1 MDVLALTRE
10 LVGFNTVSA
19 NSNQLFARRLSE
31 LVDAL
36 GFELTTQVL
45 TDKAGQQKL
54 NLVARR
60 SDQNGN
66 YEGGLLLSGH
76 MDTVPFRPD
85 QKANLSPQLEG
96 SRLYGRGTCDM
107 KGGIAAILDAAER
120 VKGQGLKA
128 PLTLAFTC
136 DEEVG
141 CLGAKA
147 LIGHPAIK
155 SRFAIIG
162 EPTSL
167 TPRRMHKG
175 YYAGR
180 ITLFGRA
187 AHSSDPAKG
196 VSAIRALGRVL
207 VGIEAMETALKNL
220 PSSVERSAFVPEYAT
235 LNVGL
240 VEGGT
245 ARNVIAESASFSLE
259 VRPLPGQD
267 MKKFFAQVEAV
278 VAKTAGTV
286 GARMKLELSTTD
298 NAMVT
303 PASSDVVTFL
313 ETWSRSRAGS
323 ISFSTEGKEFNQMGI
338 ESVIFGPGSIDKA
351 HQEDEYVPIEELGKA
366 ADAYSDAI
374 AHFCL

>member
-19 NSNQLFARRLSE
+19 NSNELFARRLSD
-31 LVDAL
+31 LVQGL
-36 GFELTTQVL
+36 GFQV
-45 TDKAGQQKL
+45 TEQKIVDKAGQTKL
-54 NLVARR
+54 NLIARR
-60 SDQNGN
+60 ADQHGGL
-66 YEGGLLLSGH
+66 EGGLLLSGH

-85 QKANLSPQLEG
+85 QKATLAPFMEG

-107 KGGIAAILDAAER
+107 KGGIAAILEAAEQAR
-120 VKGQGLKA
+120 GLALKA

-147 LIGHPAIK
+147 LIGHPDVK
-155 SRFAIIG
+155 SRYAIIG

-175 YYAGR
+175 YYAARLVLTGK
-180 ITLFGRA
+180 A

-196 VSAIRALGRVL
+196 ASAIRALGRVL
-207 VGIEAMETALKNL
+207 VGIEAMETALKSL
-220 PSSVERSAFVPEYAT
+220 PASVDRAAFVPEFAT

-240 VEGGT
+240 VEGGV
-245 ARNVIAESASFSLE
+245 ARNVIPESASFTLE

-278 VAKTAGTV
+278 ARKTAGTV
-286 GARMKLELSTTD
+286 GVQVRMEMATTD

-303 PASSDVVTFL
+303 PAGSDVVTFL
-313 ETWSRSRAGS
+313 EKWSRSVAGS
-323 ISFSTEGKEFNQMGI
+323 ISFSTEGKEFNQMGM

-366 ADAYSDAI
+366 SDAYFDAI
-374 AHFCL
+374 KHFCL